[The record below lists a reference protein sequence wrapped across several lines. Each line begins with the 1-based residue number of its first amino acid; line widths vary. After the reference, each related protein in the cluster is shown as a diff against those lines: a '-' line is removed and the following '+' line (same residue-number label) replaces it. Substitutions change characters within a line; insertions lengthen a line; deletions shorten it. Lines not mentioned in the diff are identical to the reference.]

1 LLILASTSP
10 TRKNLLNQAG
20 VAFEAI
26 APQLHEKELQSKL
39 SDRPVETLAL
49 ALAEAKS
56 ISLAASYPN
65 SVIIGADQTLTL
77 NEKIIH
83 KPTSRLEAQK
93 QLQSLRGKTHTLTSA
108 LCCTIDGAVVWRF
121 TDQASLTMRNY
132 TDAFLVNYLDK
143 AKDDILTSVGCYKL
157 EAEGIQLFES
167 IKGDYFT
174 ILGFPLLPLLTF
186 LHSREILPS

>member
-10 TRKNLLNQAG
+10 TRKNLLKQAG

-39 SDRPVETLAL
+39 SHRPVETLAL

-56 ISLAASYPN
+56 ISLAANYPN

-77 NEKIIH
+77 NDKIIH

-108 LCCTIDGAVVWRF
+108 LCCTIDRAVVWRF

-132 TDAFLVNYLDK
+132 TDAFLVNYLDN

-186 LHSREILPS
+186 LRSREILPS